1 MLAKN
6 RVPTSNGTC
15 PVTTQQANQPL
26 SVLPSPTVSSSDSG
40 AAKSENALARLQAL
54 LTEPSVLQAIQG
66 GATRGRKPSALA
78 TLPPTQRYLTEK
90 RVGLRRENGAMKL
103 KRLTAR
109 HYGII
114 GRHLEGKS
122 LEQICQECHVTI
134 STASR
139 VLNDP
144 LAKELLAKVYGH
156 REQEIHALAGH
167 AIKATRDALTG
178 DYDIG
183 TKLRGVDKFVKIRE
197 TMIDKE
203 KGRET
208 AEDVVTKLLEKAQIN
223 GDVNI
228 QVNQK

>member
-1 MLAKN
+1 MRAAIN
-6 RVPTSNGTC
+6 E
-15 PVTTQQANQPL
+15 VT
-26 SVLPSPTVSSSDSG
+26 G
-40 AAKSENALARLQAL
+40 K
-54 LTEPSVLQAIQG
+54 

-78 TLPPTQRYLTEK
+78 VLPSNQRYLTEK
-90 RVGLRRENGAMKL
+90 RIGMRRENGAMKL

-139 VLNDP
+139 ILNDP
-144 LAKELLAKVYGH
+144 LAKGLLAKVYGH
-156 REQEIHALAGH
+156 REQEIHALAGQ
-167 AIKATRDALTG
+167 ALQATRDALDPG
-178 DYDIG
+178 KDIG
-183 TKLRGVDKFVKIRE
+183 TRLRGVDKFVKIRE

-203 KGRET
+203 KSRET
-208 AEDVVTKLLEKAQIN
+208 AEDVVASILEKAQIN
-223 GDVNI
+223 GTVNI